1 MVIVVVVVMMIVIIA
16 MMMMMITQVSSNI
29 YDLFVTVIES
39 EIPEEPTPESPEVVL
54 SPDKYSTRL
63 DNILDEMEDVPSKDQ
78 KPVEEEKPSEEEPTT
93 EKGEEKETEGED
105 ESEQE
110 KKEDQ
115 EEAKEEKETVSEEK
129 KETEDKEGESEKE
142 QSEQD
147 GPGGPPSQMK
157 EFEIYLDDV
166 DVTEKIKK
174 EQEQKKEDVA
184 TDGKPLSNGDILAA
198 ELKKEAAAM
207 KKEPEQTVRINS
219 IIYVNSYS
227 AYTGNFCPFPM
238 IGNI

>member
-1 MVIVVVVVMMIVIIA
+1 MVVVVVVMIVII
-16 MMMMMITQVSSNI
+16 MMMMMITKVSSNI

-39 EIPEEPTPESPEVVL
+39 ETPEEPESPEVVL

-63 DNILDEMEDVPSKDQ
+63 DNILDEMEDVTSKDQ
-78 KPVEEEKPSEEEPTT
+78 KPVEEEKPSEEETPT
-93 EKGEEKETEGED
+93 EKGEEIETEGED

-142 QSEQD
+142 QSQQD

-174 EQEQKKEDVA
+174 EQEQKKEDVT

-207 KKEPEQTVRINS
+207 KKEPEQTVRINLHL
-219 IIYVNSYS
+219 
-227 AYTGNFCPFPM
+227 AYFHM
-238 IGNI
+238 L